1 MNIKAQLAKHYIN
14 LRGWKTKRK
23 IVVIESDDWGSI
35 RMPSKE
41 VVELFKTKNYPLEIN
56 KFTLFDGLE
65 RQVDLEELFKVL
77 ESHKDKNGNNPV
89 VTACSVVANP
99 DFEKI
104 KKSNFKEYFFE
115 QLNETYKLYAFD
127 SYFI

>member
-1 MNIKAQLAKHYIN
+1 MNIKAQLAKYYIN

-41 VVELFKTKNYPLEIN
+41 VVELFKSKNYPLEIN

-104 KKSNFKEYFFE
+104 KKSNFK
-115 QLNETYKLYAFD
+115 
-127 SYFI
+127 